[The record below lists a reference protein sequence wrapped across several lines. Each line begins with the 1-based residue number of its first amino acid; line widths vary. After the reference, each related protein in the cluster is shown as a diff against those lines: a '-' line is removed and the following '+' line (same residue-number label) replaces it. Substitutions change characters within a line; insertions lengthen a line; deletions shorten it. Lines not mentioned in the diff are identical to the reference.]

1 MKAFNPE
8 EALKKKVY
16 EDNKITLH
24 DDFIETKTVLGID
37 IYKYSEYPPDI
48 QTYIPVLFNELYSI
62 TTETCI
68 KKESF
73 IFQKYGDSIEHFKS
87 HFISTGDG
95 GFQIFDNPLQAL
107 IFCTYFQAYVRRLN
121 SKSYTSIIMI
131 NLCNIIG
138 KIELRYT
145 ISTDKIYSYDNNF
158 YGPAIINNARIL
170 AKDHLNRLLL
180 DSNSLDWFDVNI
192 NTVENL
198 LVFHKDDL
206 MKSEYFCDYKVDK
219 ESLLFDKK
227 LHFTSVD
234 VLKIGNISSKNTV
247 LDVYNLKIQVKLEVL
262 NKTFVITIGNLNTQ
276 GIQ

>member
-1 MKAFNPE
+1 MKAFKPE

-16 EDNKITLH
+16 EDNKMTLH
-24 DDFIETKTVLGID
+24 NDFIETKTVLGID
-37 IYKYSEYPPDI
+37 IYKYSEYPPEI
-48 QTYIPVLFNELYSI
+48 QTYIPVLFNELYKL
-62 TTETCI
+62 TTGTCI
-68 KKESF
+68 KKENF
-73 IFQKYGDSIEHFKS
+73 IFQKYGDTIEHFKS

-107 IFCTYFQAYVRRLN
+107 TFVIYFQAYVRRLN
-121 SKSYTSIIMI
+121 SKSYTSKIMI

-180 DSNSLDWFDVNI
+180 DSSSLDWFDLNI

-198 LVFHKDDL
+198 LVFAKNDL
-206 MKSEYFCDYKVDK
+206 MKSDYFADYDIKK
-219 ESLLFDKK
+219 ESLLFDENI
-227 LHFTSVD
+227 HFTSVD
-234 VLKIGNISSKNTV
+234 ILKIGNISSKNTI
-247 LDVYNLKIQVKLEVL
+247 LDVYNLKIQVRLEVL